1 MGRVSYYCTL
11 YLQAEFFNSYIRDPD
26 RPMPQETT
34 IGSAI
39 LTSATPKTPGADES
53 PTGSQPGMLGSSGGP
68 WDRGAGMG
76 MFGRG
81 QCYDN
86 SFFVVVLCL

>member
-1 MGRVSYYCTL
+1 
-11 YLQAEFFNSYIRDPD
+11 
-26 RPMPQETT
+26 MPQETT

-86 SFFVVVLCL
+86 SFFVVVLFVDVLYWCSRSSIDSELTNK